1 MEEYNLPAGLYVSA
15 VSENSDCA
23 AKGIAAGDVLLAA
36 NGVELSVNEDLTG
49 IIAGL
54 NVGDELTL
62 TVWHDG
68 ETRDVTVKLADVN
81 DVY

>member
-1 MEEYNLPAGLYVSA
+1 MY
-15 VSENSDCA
+15 
-23 AKGIAAGDVLLAA
+23 KRQ
-36 NGVELSVNEDLTG
+36 VELSVNEDLTG